1 MASVAPLRL
10 ALRASS
16 TSLLDKS
23 GCRGTRRRPKVTG
36 VTTFDATTR
45 TTLRRLP
52 DRGSYDIDLVD
63 SILDEGLLA
72 HVALNDQAHGP
83 IVLPMTFARID
94 DRLYLHGALSNRVM
108 RGIADGEPVC
118 ITVTLLDALVMSRAA
133 FHHSM
138 NYRCVVVFGRGERVT
153 DRDEMLAASA
163 TLVERMEPGRSAKAR
178 VPSEAEL
185 RKTLI
190 VRVPLVEVS
199 AKVRTG
205 PPVEEPEDVSLPVW
219 GGIVPMSLV
228 RGEAVPDGLS

>member
-1 MASVAPLRL
+1 MV
-10 ALRASS
+10 
-16 TSLLDKS
+16 
-23 GCRGTRRRPKVTG
+23 VG
-36 VTTFDATTR
+36 VSTFDATSR
-45 TTLRRLP
+45 TTVRRMA
-52 DRGSYDIDLVD
+52 DRASYDVDLVHA
-63 SILDEGLLA
+63 ILDEGLLA
-72 HVALNDQAHGP
+72 HVALNDEVQGP
-83 IVLPMTFARID
+83 VVLPMTFARID

-108 RGIADGEPVC
+108 RGIADGRPVC

-163 TLVERMEPGRSAKAR
+163 TLVERMEAGRSAQAR
-178 VPSEAEL
+178 RPTDAEL

-205 PPVEEPEDVSLPVW
+205 PPLEEPEDLSVPVW

-228 RGEAVPDGLS
+228 RGEPVPDGAS